1 MVGLFEDRKSGS
13 PYKCTRAPSIPRG
26 KESWGTSCSFLGEH
40 KESEGI
46 RRGDWPKGEPVVIQE
61 VSPGLHVLSNANLDS
76 PWHKVQ
82 RLELNFKDLLD
93 KYGENEIPVK
103 EVLEKLMR
111 DKVKADKSRLPGIC
125 SIDWEFN
132 LSSIFVEIDTPLGC
146 YGTRSTA
153 ALTIR
158 ADGEVSF
165 YEIYLE
171 KDVWKE
177 SIVNYR
183 IQKLN

>member
-1 MVGLFEDRKSGS
+1 
-13 PYKCTRAPSIPRG
+13 
-26 KESWGTSCSFLGEH
+26 
-40 KESEGI
+40 
-46 RRGDWPKGEPVVIQE
+46 
-61 VSPGLHVLSNANLDS
+61 
-76 PWHKVQ
+76 
-82 RLELNFKDLLD
+82 
-93 KYGENEIPVK
+93 
-103 EVLEKLMR
+103 MR

-146 YGTRSTA
+146 FGTRSTA

-165 YEIYLE
+165 YEIHLE
-171 KDVWKE
+171 KDVWNE